1 MGMIRNNKDSVLA
14 MLEAFVH
21 DPLIN
26 WRLLVRPSQD
36 EVAGR
41 SRSVSRSR
49 RGSETGCRSRSLS
62 ISGLPDE
69 VVGSLQTQAAPTDRV
84 PAANARMSRQDAVDE
99 WQHPASVIGTP
110 ALAPD
115 MPESSSVTLSKWSRT
130 EPMLV
135 LQEQQDEQALNDRAV
150 SVLRRVKSKL
160 AGSDFPDQAVRL
172 DVATQVHRLIAEAQS
187 EFNLCQ
193 LYGRMQSKDAPRPGI
208 LNHDSHVTYHRV
220 VVLICSWMVSVL
232 VRLRI
237 RVSIPG
243 DYDNSNGR

>member
-1 MGMIRNNKDSVLA
+1 MPPMISMGYRFYLQVSGVEGNFRSTCDSVMGMIRNNKDSVLA

-99 WQHPASVIGTP
+99 WHHPASVIGTP

-193 LYGRMQSKDAPRPGI
+193 LYGHMRSR
-208 LNHDSHVTYHRV
+208 
-220 VVLICSWMVSVL
+220 
-232 VRLRI
+232 
-237 RVSIPG
+237 
-243 DYDNSNGR
+243 